1 MDKEKNALNAI
12 DRQTQEHYVTILH
25 IEQPV
30 YIEFRRRH
38 IKHSARLIKE
48 LLDRQ
53 LKKMGTS
60 DSFKMATNI
69 EHLRALKDEIES
81 AEEAILIKR

>member
-1 MDKEKNALNAI
+1 MQLIAKLKKY
-12 DRQTQEHYVTILH
+12 YVTMLKGLLSNS
-25 IEQPV
+25 V
-30 YIEFRRRH
+30 YSSNLGVMPYV
-38 IKHSARLIKE
+38 KHSARLIKE